1 MLHLVLSHLE
11 LYRVRVR
18 PYSLWSTVK
27 SVIIVKYASSVRA
40 HAPLPRS
47 PPPLRTT
54 TPLQARVELAPGVL
68 ALRKAW
74 RASSS

>member
-40 HAPLPRS
+40 Y
-47 PPPLRTT
+47 
-54 TPLQARVELAPGVL
+54 ARISGYYM
-68 ALRKAW
+68 
-74 RASSS
+74 

>member
-1 MLHLVLSHLE
+1 MPHLVLTHLE

-40 HAPLPRS
+40 YVPLPRS
-47 PPPLRTT
+47 LPPLRTT
-54 TPLQARVELAPGVL
+54 TPLQARVEHAPGVL